1 MLTLEELPAE
11 QESQR
16 SYFDSAWKQVMNTY
30 FKDFMALCWP
40 EKYKIIDWDK
50 PINSLDKELIRLDK
64 DAAASDRFV
73 DMVLD
78 IHCLDGEVAC
88 LILHMEIQRSS
99 GAGFEER
106 MFSYWC
112 RLRERYQ
119 KPIASLGILIDNRK
133 SWRPE
138 VYREALWGNWV
149 EMGFP
154 ICKIMD
160 YQNRWA
166 ELEQSSNPFAKV
178 ILAQLVANQKQSPDA
193 RLVSKTALTRSL
205 YAHGW
210 GGDDIR
216 RLYVFIDWVLG
227 LPKHLDRQYN
237 KSVKAWEEELKVSY
251 VTTAERLGIEQG
263 VQLGVQQGE
272 SAVVLE
278 ILREKFNEVPAHYQE
293 KINQTS
299 AAGLLAL
306 ARRAIRSQ
314 SIEDV
319 FKA

>member
-1 MLTLEELPAE
+1 MLTLEDAPSQ
-11 QESQR
+11 QETQR

-40 EKYKIIDWDK
+40 EKHAIIDWDK
-50 PINSLDKELIRLDK
+50 PIKSLDKELIRVDK
-64 DAAASDRFV
+64 DSASSDRFV
-73 DMVLD
+73 DIVLE

-106 MFSYWC
+106 MFSYRC

-119 KPIASLGILIDNRK
+119 KPIASLGILIDSRK
-133 SWRPE
+133 TWRPG
-138 VYREALWGNWV
+138 VYREELWGSWV

-160 YQNRWA
+160 YQDRWE
-166 ELEQSSNPFAKV
+166 ELEQSNNPFAKV

-227 LPKHLDRQYN
+227 LPEHLDRQYN
-237 KSVKAWEEELKVSY
+237 ESIKAWEEEIKVSY
-251 VTTAERLGIEQG
+251 VTTAERLGRQDGVQEG
-263 VQLGVQQGE
+263 VQLGEG
-272 SAVVLE
+272 AMLLE
-278 ILREKFNEVPAHYQE
+278 ILQEKFDEVPTHYQE
-293 KINQTS
+293 RINQTS
-299 AAGLLAL
+299 AADLLAL

-314 SIEDV
+314 SLDDV